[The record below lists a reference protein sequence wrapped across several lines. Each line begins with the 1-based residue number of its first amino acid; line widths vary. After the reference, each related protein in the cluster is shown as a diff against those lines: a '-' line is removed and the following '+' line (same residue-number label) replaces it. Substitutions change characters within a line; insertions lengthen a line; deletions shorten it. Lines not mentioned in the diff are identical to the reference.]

1 MRNDDKMKRFETLLS
16 EFVDGGLDG
25 DLRREFLDLL
35 KSDPLLT
42 NALVEQL
49 TMDAR
54 LTQFESESHD
64 ADTFSGTLAATL
76 AAEADADDFIEKV
89 IQRAESETHSR
100 GPKTRAV
107 ATGWWPLLA
116 ASTAAMIM
124 LAIGWAIGNW
134 MGEPDPARA
143 ELVQQSDDLD
153 KTSEPMDSGVA
164 VLVHAV
170 DVQWQEDSPPEVGD
184 ILSPGPLQVK
194 SGVLELKFYSGAK
207 LVVEG
212 PADLELVTAYKAICR
227 KGQVR
232 AKVPPAARGFS
243 IVAPRFELVD
253 LGTEFGLSVSADGE
267 SKVQVLDGEIELY
280 PPGTKRS
287 PNAARRLLGGEGVAW
302 DAGGEKPLQETDID
316 AFPSFE
322 EIQRRN
328 DLASKKQIELW
339 REWNEQLSDDPR
351 VAFRYDFESEGQE
364 LLDKGPS
371 AVHGAIVGGVWM
383 KGRWP
388 QTRALEFK
396 RSSDRV
402 RMNLPGSYDALT
414 LSAWLRVD
422 ALPDRSQSLLL
433 TDGYEVGCVH
443 WHIAADG
450 RLRLGTRIPSGT
462 KRGHGA
468 TGYGTEPLI
477 TPRRLGV
484 WCFACVTYD
493 RASGRAKHYL
503 NGREVSS
510 EEIVFDQPLTFGTCE
525 IGNWTEM
532 RTRAKH
538 RIRNLNGRID
548 ELTIW
553 NTALTGDEISE
564 IYRKTKP

>member
-35 KSDPLLT
+35 KNDPLLT

-143 ELVQQSDDLD
+143 ELVQQPDDLD

-212 PADLELVTAYKAICR
+212 PADLELVTAYEAICR

-243 IVAPRFELVD
+243 IVSPQFELVD
-253 LGTEFGLSVSADGE
+253 LGTEFGLSVAADGE
-267 SKVQVLDGEIELY
+267 SKVQVLDGEVELY

-339 REWNEQLSDDPR
+339 REWNEQL
-351 VAFRYDFESEGQE
+351 
-364 LLDKGPS
+364 
-371 AVHGAIVGGVWM
+371 
-383 KGRWP
+383 
-388 QTRALEFK
+388 
-396 RSSDRV
+396 
-402 RMNLPGSYDALT
+402 
-414 LSAWLRVD
+414 LSLI
-422 ALPDRSQSLLL
+422 
-433 TDGYEVGCVH
+433 
-443 WHIAADG
+443 HI
-450 RLRLGTRIPSGT
+450 
-462 KRGHGA
+462 
-468 TGYGTEPLI
+468 
-477 TPRRLGV
+477 
-484 WCFACVTYD
+484 
-493 RASGRAKHYL
+493 
-503 NGREVSS
+503 
-510 EEIVFDQPLTFGTCE
+510 
-525 IGNWTEM
+525 
-532 RTRAKH
+532 
-538 RIRNLNGRID
+538 
-548 ELTIW
+548 
-553 NTALTGDEISE
+553 
-564 IYRKTKP
+564 